1 MRRGQQQGFQLG
13 NAFLADVGFS
23 RHIRQLFAVVESE
36 HAQLRP
42 LLFAGSDPVQMVK
55 PRIAI
60 RTFHFLFAL
69 QVVIQFLLGRH
80 RRRTA
85 VTRNHQCAAGISIA
99 AGLIPTFIVQVTAQQ
114 TGHKGIARTQ
124 YVQYLNSYAGVQFD
138 LLPACRD
145 LRFKY
150 RTALGAAFANQRGPG
165 RLAHVFQRGQG
176 IGAAA
181 SNMKLFFG
189 ADDQIKVM

>member
-1 MRRGQQQGFQLG
+1 
-13 NAFLADVGFS
+13 
-23 RHIRQLFAVVESE
+23 
-36 HAQLRP
+36 
-42 LLFAGSDPVQMVK
+42 MVK
-55 PRIAI
+55 SLIAI

-124 YVQYLNSYAGVQFD
+124 YVQYLNPHAGMQFY
-138 LLPACRD
+138 LLPVTGD
-145 LRFKY
+145 L
-150 RTALGAAFANQRGPG
+150 AFEY
-165 RLAHVFQRGQG
+165 
-176 IGAAA
+176 
-181 SNMKLFFG
+181 
-189 ADDQIKVM
+189 